1 MSMDRDSGAVDR
13 LAGRIAGREAV
24 VGVMGLGY
32 VGLPLAVTIARAG
45 FVVVGL
51 DIDPE
56 KPEHIAAGRSYIGAV
71 MSSISSSWSARSAF
85 PPPPTSQPLG
95 AATW

>member
-1 MSMDRDSGAVDR
+1 MDRDSGAVDR

-51 DIDPE
+51 DTDPVSRSTLL
-56 KPEHIAAGRSYIGAV
+56 PAAP
-71 MSSISSSWSARSAF
+71 ISAPS
-85 PPPPTSQPLG
+85 
-95 AATW
+95 

>member
-1 MSMDRDSGAVDR
+1 MDRDSGAVDR

-45 FVVVGL
+45 FAVVGL
-51 DIDPE
+51 R
-56 KPEHIAAGRSYIGAV
+56 HR
-71 MSSISSSWSARSAF
+71 SARSRSTS
-85 PPPPTSQPLG
+85 PP
-95 AATW
+95 AAPISALS